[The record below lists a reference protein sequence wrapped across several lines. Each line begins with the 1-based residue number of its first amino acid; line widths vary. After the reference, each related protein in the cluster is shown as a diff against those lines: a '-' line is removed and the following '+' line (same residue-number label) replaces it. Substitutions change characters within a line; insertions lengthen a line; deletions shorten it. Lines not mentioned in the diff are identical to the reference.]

1 VDNLPGGQSASDFE
15 KGLVS
20 LPPGERV
27 ATVKTT
33 AKEVADSLGWK
44 KDSRLSRMNS
54 RDVFVGGDG
63 FIYSVDTQHGRFEQL
78 NGRSGAHIGDVKFD
92 LSPVD
97 N

>member
-1 VDNLPGGQSASDFE
+1 MDNLPGGQSASDFE
-15 KGLVS
+15 NGLVS

-63 FIYSVDTQHGRFEQL
+63 FIYSVDTQHGRFGKL
-78 NGRSGAHIGDVKFD
+78 NGRSGAHMGDVKSG
-92 LSPVD
+92 LSSVD